1 MKMKVR
7 RLLAAIIGVVMLISC
22 NDGPDTPNDLQQ
34 WLNDIEEIDAYL
46 EANNISA
53 IEDPS
58 GIRMVITTLGD
69 GLPAKVT
76 DGVDVDYIGRR
87 FSDKFVFDQNT
98 HYRQN
103 LQKVIEGWK
112 AAFTRMPAGT
122 SATIYIPSLLGYGSR
137 GSGADIPP
145 NEILEFDVVFNSVVL
160 STSDAQKLTQD
171 IAAVDTYLDN
181 KGIEAVE
188 DPTGLRYVITQTG
201 GGPTAT
207 WYDGV
212 KFKAAFR
219 LMSNDETVV
228 ADVEFGPSE
237 NNFNRVIDQIPHGL
251 KTALQKVPEG
261 SKVTLYIPSGLAYGA
276 EGAVDGGQQ
285 VIPANANII
294 IDVELLDVV
303 GK

>member
-7 RLLAAIIGVVMLISC
+7 RLLAAILGVVFLISC

-34 WLNDIEEIDAYL
+34 WMKDIDEIDAFL
-46 EANNISA
+46 DANSISA

-58 GIRMVITTLGD
+58 GIRIVITSLGT

-76 DGVDVDYIGRR
+76 DGVDVNYIGRR
-87 FSDKFVFDQNT
+87 FSDKAVFDQGTN
-98 HYRQN
+98 YREN
-103 LQKVIEGWK
+103 LQRVIDGWK

-137 GSGADIPP
+137 GSGTQIPP
-145 NEILEFDVVFNSVVL
+145 NEILEFDVQFNSVVL

-171 IAAVDTYLDN
+171 IAAVDTYLDG
-181 KGIEAVE
+181 KEIDAVE
-188 DPTGLRYVITQTG
+188 DPTGLRYVITQPG
-201 GGPTAT
+201 GGPTAS
-207 WYDGV
+207 WYDQV
-212 KFKAAFR
+212 KYRAAFR
-219 LMSNDETVV
+219 LMSNDEQVV
-228 ADVEFGPSE
+228 ANVEFAPSE
-237 NNFNRVIDQIPHGL
+237 NNMNRVIDQIAHGL

-261 SKVTLYIPSGLAYGA
+261 SKITLYVPSGLAYGP
-276 EGAVDGGQQ
+276 EGASDNGQQ

-294 IDVELLDVV
+294 IDVELIDVV

>member
-1 MKMKVR
+1 MPAI
-7 RLLAAIIGVVMLISC
+7 LLVDV
-22 NDGPDTPNDLQQ
+22 
-34 WLNDIEEIDAYL
+34 LNDFLSSFMFEIDIDIRWFVARWWDKSFKQQIKL
-46 EANNISA
+46 RWINWRNPQA
-53 IEDPS
+53 ITNS
-58 GIRMVITTLGD
+58 GIRIVITQLGD
-69 GLPAKVT
+69 GLPAKLT
-76 DGVDVDYIGRR
+76 NGVDVDYVGRR
-87 FSDKFVFDQNT
+87 FSDKVVFDQGTN
-98 HYRQN
+98 YRNNLQN
-103 LQKVIEGWK
+103 LIEGWK

-122 SATIYIPSLLGYGSR
+122 SATIYIPSLLGYGSK
-137 GSGADIPP
+137 GSGANIPP

-160 STSDAQKLTQD
+160 SGSDSKRLTED
-171 IAAVDTYLDN
+171 IEAVDLYLN
-181 KGIEAVE
+181 TKQIEAVE

-207 WYDGV
+207 WYDQV

-219 LMSNDETVV
+219 LMTDDQTVV

-294 IDVELLDVV
+294 INLELLDVV

>member
-7 RLLAAIIGVVMLISC
+7 RLLAAILSVVFLISC

-34 WLNDIEEIDAYL
+34 WMKDIEEIDAFL
-46 EANNISA
+46 DANSISA

-58 GIRMVITTLGD
+58 GIRIVITSLGT

-76 DGVDVDYIGRR
+76 DGVDVNYIGRR
-87 FSDKFVFDQNT
+87 FSDKVVFDQRTN
-98 HYRQN
+98 YREN
-103 LQKVIEGWK
+103 LQKVIDGWK

-137 GSGADIPP
+137 GSGTQIPP
-145 NEILEFDVVFNSVVL
+145 NEILEFDVQFNSVVL

-171 IAAVDTYLDN
+171 IAAVDTYLEGKEID
-181 KGIEAVE
+181 AVE

-207 WYDGV
+207 WYDQV
-212 KFKAAFR
+212 KYRAAFR
-219 LMSNDETVV
+219 LMSNDEQVV
-228 ADVEFGPSE
+228 ANVEFAPSE
-237 NNFNRVIDQIPHGL
+237 NNVNRVIDQIAHGL

-261 SKVTLYIPSGLAYGA
+261 SKITLYVPSGLAYGA
-276 EGAVDGGQQ
+276 EGASDNGQQ

-294 IDVELLDVV
+294 IDVELIDVV